1 MIGLNSR
8 GIKLWTILILKKL
21 FIEERSKFLAA
32 YYILKQY
39 DLLDEYE
46 RFRNAEPTF
55 SEDKIV
61 SVDE

>member
-1 MIGLNSR
+1 MDYIDFE
-8 GIKLWTILILKKL
+8 KL

>member
-1 MIGLNSR
+1 MDYIDFE
-8 GIKLWTILILKKL
+8 KL

-46 RFRNAEPTF
+46 RFRNAEPTL